1 MTLTER
7 PCAFPPHPDSAEP
20 EPVVVTASALSRFR
34 GWLRHAPAERL
45 PLPAVPV
52 VWTAAEIMH
61 AVGVSGVYPG
71 AATVAAVLGGGWLG
85 ERNARDPGRARLRG
99 AEVAAVTGTV
109 GAWLTAA
116 TAWGP
121 LAGPDHLMSL
131 ACLAGAG
138 GGYWWLRRHE
148 AVRAARARR
157 DEAAAWRERKA
168 AWHRLAPLL
177 GLHGSHLLEYS
188 QTLLGDT
195 MLIDTRGTGKRASQF
210 RARDIAERLGE
221 LEMIPAGRIDAGTD
235 PIPGRLRITVR
246 RNDPWQHPLAHPA
259 IDPGSP
265 YARYAGDPATSRKPL
280 VIGGDPETGAPLPLT
295 LWDEDEGGKVIM
307 IAAKKGSGKTVLMNC
322 IKERITACTDA
333 RLIQVNLSKAREDR
347 RWAPLAIANALGMDA
362 KQTRQARRILRWV
375 LTAIVARSEDD
386 QLATSKVQPTPG
398 TPLLVVVIDEVDAV
412 AADPECK
419 ALLAKIASKCR
430 SEAVALVLAGQRA
443 TVQWMG
449 GGDLRAN
456 VDIGV
461 LGRFSRP
468 AEARKVTGEEIDMP
482 DMGAYGEGHPGVFL
496 VTELGGG
503 GGYDRGRVF
512 KLSEPDELD
521 RIVADRLARQRPY
534 IPEPGFARMAK
545 LWAQITGAIP
555 DDADTGGVDAGL
567 EDVGGLDLGLD
578 LAGDADETAAVNAK
592 IAAAR
597 ELASRD
603 IELTQIPPEMREHA
617 AAMLAERRR
626 QFLAQYADIDIPP
639 AELAAITEMLAAP
652 GGTSTAAVAE
662 RLGKGRTTAHRYLT
676 RLALAGH
683 AETYGRGRGSGFR
696 ATGARP
702 EHLHLVPDLPADEA
716 AGDAQ

>member
-1 MTLTER
+1 MTLTSSER
-7 PCAFPPHPDSAEP
+7 KCAFPPHPESAEP
-20 EPVVVTASALSRFR
+20 DTIVVTESALSRFR

-61 AVGVSGVYPG
+61 QVGVSGVYPG

-121 LAGPDHLMSL
+121 LAGPDHLMTL
-131 ACLAGAG
+131 AYLAGAG

-157 DEAAAWRERKA
+157 DEAAAWREQKT

-177 GLHGSHLLEYS
+177 RLHGSHLLEYDE
-188 QTLLGDT
+188 TLLGDT
-195 MLIDTRGTGKRASQF
+195 MLIDTRGTGKRASQVN
-210 RARDIAERLGE
+210 AREVAERLGE
-221 LEMIPAGRIDAGTD
+221 LEMIPAGRIDVETD
-235 PIPGRLRITVR
+235 RIPGRLRISVR
-246 RNDPWQHPLAHPA
+246 RNDPWKHALTHPV
-259 IDPGSP
+259 IDPDSS
-265 YARYAGDPATSRKPL
+265 YAKYVEDPASCRKPL
-280 VIGGDPETGAPLPLT
+280 VIGGDPETGDPLPLT
-295 LWDEDEGGKVIM
+295 LWDEDEGGKVVFVG
-307 IAAKKGSGKTVLMNC
+307 AKKGSGKSVLLSC
-322 IKERITACTDA
+322 IKERVTACTDA
-333 RLIQVNLSKAREDR
+333 RLIQINLSKAREDR

-362 KQTRQARRILRWV
+362 QQTRQARRILRWV
-375 LTAIVARSEDD
+375 LTAIVARSEDPA
-386 QLATSKVQPTPG
+386 LAASKVEPTPG
-398 TPLLVVVIDEVDAV
+398 TPLLVVVIDEIDAV
-412 AADPECK
+412 ASDPECK

-430 SEAVALVLAGQRA
+430 SEAVALVIAGQRA

-456 VDIGV
+456 VDIAV
-461 LGRFSRP
+461 LGRFAR
-468 AEARKVTGEEIDMP
+468 AGEARKATGEEVDLP

-512 KLSEPDELD
+512 KLSEPDQID

-545 LWAQITGAIP
+545 LWAQITGALP
-555 DDADTGGVDAGL
+555 DDTGSADAGL
-567 EDVGGLDLGLD
+567 DDAEGLDLGVD
-578 LAGDADETAAVNAK
+578 LAEDADETAAVAAK

-597 ELASRD
+597 ELAAQEP
-603 IELTQIPPEMREHA
+603 ELAQIPPEMREHA
-617 AAMLAERRR
+617 LALLTDRRR
-626 QFLAQYADIDIPP
+626 QFMDQYADIDIPP
-639 AELAAITEMLAAP
+639 AELATITELLAVP
-652 GGTSTAAVAE
+652 GGTSSAVVAE
-662 RLGKGRTTAHRYLT
+662 ALGKSRSTAHRYLT
-676 RLALAGH
+676 RLTLAGH
-683 AETYGRGRGSGFR
+683 AELRGKGRGAGFH
-696 ATGARP
+696 APGTA
-702 EHLHLVPDLPADEA
+702 HLHLVQPD
-716 AGDAQ
+716 GDDTQ